1 LKARRNSTN
10 MMMKVKSSRKMPMI
24 MTRQNKKQ
32 LGAKATTRAQISYDK
47 LLNTTKRTSSY
58 NTRRDRKRNKK
69 SSNTKKSRLK
79 DAEKKR

>member
-1 LKARRNSTN
+1 

-32 LGAKATTRAQISYDK
+32 LGAKVTTRAQISYDK
-47 LLNTTKRTSSY
+47 LLSTTKRTSSC